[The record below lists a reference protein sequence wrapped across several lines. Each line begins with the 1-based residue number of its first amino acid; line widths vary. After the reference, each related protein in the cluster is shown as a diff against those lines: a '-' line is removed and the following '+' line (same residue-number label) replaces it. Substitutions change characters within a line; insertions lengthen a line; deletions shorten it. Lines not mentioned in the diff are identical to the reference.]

1 MTCSGVLGMFA
12 LVVRFDLA
20 AGAGP
25 AFDALVD
32 KTLGLIRAREPRT
45 VIYACHQ
52 VEGAPDSRIFYELY
66 EDRAAFDEHESGE
79 HVKRFLAER
88 QQYLAGPPRVE
99 FLELPGACSRRWSAR
114 GRGAMDRFVPIG
126 ERIRIY

>member
-12 LVVRFDLA
+12 LVVRFELA

-32 KTLGLIRAREPRT
+32 ETLGLIRAREPRT

-66 EDRAAFDEHESGE
+66 EDRAAFGEHEAGE
-79 HVKRFLAER
+79 HVKRFLTER
-88 QQYLAGPPRVE
+88 EQHLAGQLRVE
-99 FLELPGACSRRWSAR
+99 FLDLPGRFQPAMV
-114 GRGAMDRFVPIG
+114 GAG
-126 ERIRIY
+126 

>member
-1 MTCSGVLGMFA
+1 MISSGVLGMFA
-12 LVVRFDLA
+12 LVVRFDLTP
-20 AGAGP
+20 GAGP

-32 KTLGLIRAREPRT
+32 ETLGLIRAREPRT

-66 EDRAAFDEHESGE
+66 EDRAAFDEHEAGE

-88 QQYLAGPPRVE
+88 EQHLAGPPRVE
-99 FLELPGACSRRWSAR
+99 FLDLPGRFQPAVV
-114 GRGAMDRFVPIG
+114 GAG
-126 ERIRIY
+126 EGSHG